1 MYKLKPVEHKN
12 ERILST
18 KQVAKVYEVEALAI
32 QQNFNNNK
40 ERYED
45 GKHYYLLKGTDL
57 QNFLRLE
64 IFESQNTS
72 KIRSLYLWTEKG
84 ALLHAKRQQAD

>member
-1 MYKLKPVEHKN
+1 MYKLKPVEWKN

-18 KQVAKVYEVEALAI
+18 RQIAEAYETESKI
-32 QQNFNNNK
+32 ISNNFNNNK
-40 ERYED
+40 SRYKH
-45 GKHYYLLKGTDL
+45 GKHYIYLEGNELKDFLQSLNLGL
-57 QNFLRLE
+57 QNE
-64 IFESQNTS
+64 S